1 MYKQCEGLDG
11 QTSLGSFDKMDEN
24 DSIVEAI
31 SFYTLALNVIAAWF
45 NIKFVTSMATVSLT
59 FPPKCTVLCPNLLLL
74 FNTLIF
80 NLFLLSMLN
89 S

>member
-31 SFYTLALNVIAAWF
+31 SFYTLALNVIAA
-45 NIKFVTSMATVSLT
+45 
-59 FPPKCTVLCPNLLLL
+59 
-74 FNTLIF
+74 
-80 NLFLLSMLN
+80 
-89 S
+89 